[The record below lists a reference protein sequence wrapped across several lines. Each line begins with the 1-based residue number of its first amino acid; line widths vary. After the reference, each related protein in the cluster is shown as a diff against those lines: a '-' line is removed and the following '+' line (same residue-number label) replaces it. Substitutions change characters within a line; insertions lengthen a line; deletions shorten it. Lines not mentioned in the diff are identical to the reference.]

1 MKAICFDRY
10 GPPDVLELREVDR
23 PEPQEGEILVRVRA
37 ASVNP
42 REWHFMRGTPYVLRA
57 QAGLRRPKDN
67 RLGIDMAGVVES
79 VGRNVTRF
87 RPGDEVFGSAN
98 GALAEYVAVGQDGAV
113 LAKPANVTFE
123 QAAAVPVAAY
133 TALQALRDRGKVQP
147 GQRVLVT
154 GAGGGVGTFTA
165 QLAKSFGAEVTGV
178 CSGAKAELVRS
189 IGADHVIDY
198 AREDFTRGRQ
208 RYDLIVDI
216 VGDHGLGDIRRT
228 LTRTGTLVVVGAPDK
243 GRWLG
248 PLAGLG
254 RMLVVAPFVSQRLLP
269 MLAHDSRED
278 LELLRGLMESGKLTP
293 VVGRTY
299 PLSET
304 ADAIRYLEEGHAT
317 GKIVVTV

>member
-37 ASVNP
+37 ASVTP

-123 QAAAVPVAAY
+123 QAA
-133 TALQALRDRGKVQP
+133 
-147 GQRVLVT
+147 
-154 GAGGGVGTFTA
+154 
-165 QLAKSFGAEVTGV
+165 
-178 CSGAKAELVRS
+178 
-189 IGADHVIDY
+189 
-198 AREDFTRGRQ
+198 
-208 RYDLIVDI
+208 
-216 VGDHGLGDIRRT
+216 
-228 LTRTGTLVVVGAPDK
+228 
-243 GRWLG
+243 
-248 PLAGLG
+248 
-254 RMLVVAPFVSQRLLP
+254 
-269 MLAHDSRED
+269 
-278 LELLRGLMESGKLTP
+278 
-293 VVGRTY
+293 
-299 PLSET
+299 
-304 ADAIRYLEEGHAT
+304 
-317 GKIVVTV
+317 